1 MSILE
6 RIKSHSD
13 KLTDADRRLVTTL
26 LENRA
31 EAAYLNG
38 IQLAERAQVHEATAT
53 RLAQKLGYKGYP
65 ELRNELQR

>member
-26 LENRA
+26 L
-31 EAAYLNG
+31 LSL
-38 IQLAERAQVHEATAT
+38 IHI
-53 RLAQKLGYKGYP
+53 
-65 ELRNELQR
+65 